1 MTALKIIGCTVVGG
15 YFGFVGG
22 MAYAMGNME
31 PERMFAPF
39 LGIVTGGFTGMVI
52 GSVVFT

>member
-1 MTALKIIGCTVVGG
+1 VTALKIIGCTVVGG
-15 YFGFVGG
+15 YLGFVGG
-22 MAYAMGNME
+22 MVYAMGNME

-39 LGIVTGGFTGMVI
+39 IGIVVGGAAGVVV